1 MDYSTMKAE
10 IEIERSKSSSPI
22 QELLSSETLLVKSL
36 SKTPF
41 LRERSSYNANSRL
54 QLSDCSRQQEIARPG
69 LLKCAMVRS
78 VKMRQV

>member
-1 MDYSTMKAE
+1 MDYLTMKAE
-10 IEIERSKSSSPI
+10 IEIERSKSSSLI
-22 QELLSSETLLVKSL
+22 QALLSSETLLVKSL

-54 QLSDCSRQQEIARPG
+54 QLSDCSRQQEIARPE